1 MEFDMPDLTMILI
14 GILVLGILWFLIKFI
29 FKLTVRIFSCGCLL
43 ILIIGA
49 FFFLGGYFGFFDPST
64 QIF

>member
-14 GILVLGILWFLIKFI
+14 GILVLGVLWILIKLF

-43 ILIIGA
+43 IFVISA
-49 FFFLGGYFGFFDPST
+49 FLVLGSFLGFYDPFS
-64 QIF
+64 QML